1 MSPAIGSGAAT
12 LEDTVINTT
21 RKRAFSG
28 LALLGAS
35 ALVLAGCAAAPEP
48 EAPEETEALDFYPCM
63 VSDAGGFDDRSFN
76 EAAFNGLEE
85 AAAELGVEFNAVE
98 SADENAY
105 EPNVEGLVAE
115 GCDIIITV
123 GFLLAEATANASA
136 ANPDINFAI
145 IDEFVEGD
153 NVKPIQFDTVQAAF
167 LAGYAAAS
175 YSETGVVGTFGG
187 IQIPPVTIFM
197 DGFVQGV
204 EYHNEV
210 KGTDVQALGWDF
222 EGQTGAFTGGFA
234 PGTEALTTA
243 QGLIDQNV
251 DVLLPVGGPIYQS
264 AAEAIRDSGRD
275 IALLGVDSD
284 VYVSDPSVAD
294 LLLTSVLKNIA
305 NGVYDVVIAAA
316 NGNFD
321 NSPYVGTLEND
332 GVGLASFH
340 DFESLVDPELAG
352 EIDAVIAGII
362 DGSIEVTSP
371 ATPGQ

>member
-1 MSPAIGSGAAT
+1 
-12 LEDTVINTT
+12 
-21 RKRAFSG
+21 
-28 LALLGAS
+28 
-35 ALVLAGCAAAPEP
+35 
-48 EAPEETEALDFYPCM
+48 
-63 VSDAGGFDDRSFN
+63 
-76 EAAFNGLEE
+76 
-85 AAAELGVEFNAVE
+85 
-98 SADENAY
+98 
-105 EPNVEGLVAE
+105 
-115 GCDIIITV
+115 
-123 GFLLAEATANASA
+123 EATANASA

-210 KGTDVQALGWDF
+210 NGTDVQALGWDF

-243 QGLIDQNV
+243 QGLIDQDV

-275 IALLGVDSD
+275 IALIGVDSD

-305 NGVYDVVIAAA
+305 VGVYDVVIAAA
-316 NGNFD
+316 NGDFE
-321 NSPYVGTLEND
+321 NSPYVGTLENE

-340 DFESLVDPELAG
+340 DFESLVDAELSG
-352 EIDAVIAGII
+352 QIDEVIAGII

>member
-1 MSPAIGSGAAT
+1 M
-12 LEDTVINTT
+12 INTT

-35 ALVLAGCAAAPEP
+35 ALVLAGCAAAPEE

-105 EPNVEGLVAE
+105 EPNVQGLVDE

-210 KGTDVQALGWDF
+210 NGTSVQALGWDF

-243 QGLIDQNV
+243 QGLIDQDV

-275 IALLGVDSD
+275 IALIGVDSD

-305 NGVYDVVIAAA
+305 VGVYDVVIAAA
-316 NGNFD
+316 NDNFD
-321 NSPYVGTLEND
+321 NSPYVGTLENE

-340 DFESLVDPELAG
+340 DFESLVDAELSG
-352 EIDAVIAGII
+352 QIDEVIAGII

>member
-1 MSPAIGSGAAT
+1 MRITSH
-12 LEDTVINTT
+12 N
-21 RKRAFSG
+21 RALSG
-28 LALLGAS
+28 LALIGAS
-35 ALVLAGCAAAPEP
+35 ALVLAGCGAAPEDEGTAAP
-48 EAPEETEALDFYPCM
+48 EAPDFLPCM

-76 EAAFNGLEE
+76 QAGYTGLEN
-85 AAAELGVEFNAVE
+85 AADELGVEFIAVE

-105 EPNVEGLVAE
+105 GPNVQSLVDQ
-115 GCDIIITV
+115 GCDLIITV
-123 GFLLAEATANASA
+123 GFLLADATAEASA

-153 NVKPIQFDTVQAAF
+153 NVKPIQFNTVEAAF

-187 IQIPPVTIFM
+187 IPIPPVTIFM

-204 EYHNEV
+204 DYYNEV
-210 KGTDVQALGWDF
+210 KGESVQALGWDF
-222 EGQTGAFTGGFA
+222 DEQNGAFTGGFA

-275 IALLGVDSD
+275 IALIGVDSD
-284 VYVSDPSVAD
+284 VYETDPSVAD
-294 LLLTSVLKNIA
+294 LLLTSILKNISVA
-305 NGVYDVVIAAA
+305 VNDVVTAAGA
-316 NGNFD
+316 GDFD
-321 NSPYVGTLEND
+321 NSPYVGTLDNG
-332 GVGLASFH
+332 GVGLAPFH
-340 DFESLVDPELAG
+340 DFEGQVDAGLAAELD
-352 EIDAVIAGII
+352 EVEAGII

-371 ATPGQ
+371 ASPQ